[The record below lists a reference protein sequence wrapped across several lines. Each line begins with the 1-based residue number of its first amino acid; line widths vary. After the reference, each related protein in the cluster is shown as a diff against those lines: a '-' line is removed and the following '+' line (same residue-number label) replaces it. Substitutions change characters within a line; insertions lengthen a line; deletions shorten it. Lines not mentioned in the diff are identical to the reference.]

1 MFTKIRNTF
10 IAGIAVIFPI
20 AITFIIMRFLFVR
33 INSWILNPL
42 IKVLTPYLAGLH
54 AVYAAKIG
62 IFALVIAS
70 VCLIGLAANILVVR
84 RFFGIW
90 EKIFLKVP
98 MFGRIYYAVKQI
110 STAFLGRGKSIFKQ
124 VVLIEYPRK
133 GVYSIGF
140 VTGEGKGEIQAE
152 TTEEVFNIFVPTTP
166 NPTSG
171 IFLLVPKNEL
181 KFLRMS
187 VEEGM
192 KLVISGGAVVPPFGA
207 EKA

>member
-10 IAGIAVIFPI
+10 LAGIAVIFPI
-20 AITFIIMRFLFVR
+20 AITFIIMRFLFVK
-33 INSWILNPL
+33 INSWVLNPL
-42 IKVLTPYLAGLH
+42 IKILTPYLTGLH

-62 IFALVIAS
+62 IFVLVIAS
-70 VCLIGLAANILVVR
+70 ICLIGLAANILVVR

-110 STAFLGRGKSIFKQ
+110 SSAFLGHGKSIFKR

-152 TTEEVFNIFVPTTP
+152 TTEKVFNIFVPTTP

-171 IFLLVPKNEL
+171 IFLVVPKNEL
-181 KFLRMS
+181 KFLRMG

-192 KLVISGGAVVPPFGA
+192 KLVISGGAVTPPFD
-207 EKA
+207 K